1 MKVELDKFKI
11 MYWEV
16 VHESNTIK
24 RRWNTLIE
32 QRDELEFT
40 ERLSKNGKSKI
51 TTNLVLAFGKTFTS
65 GKVNLPVNVFLIPS
79 KSSPTIGITVGFNGK
94 RRIGE

>member
-32 QRDELEFT
+32 QRDELQTANKRIKAELET
-40 ERLSKNGKSKI
+40 ANNKL
-51 TTNLVLAFGKTFTS
+51 NLQKEHFMT
-65 GKVNLPVNVFLIPS
+65 
-79 KSSPTIGITVGFNGK
+79 
-94 RRIGE
+94 